1 MVLDLLEAMMLP
13 SALAIVKVAA
23 HTGGKDF
30 VSMGNAMADEAAK
43 LAASKC
49 HSHSMFFSATVGK
62 DTDDLA
68 SKQALDVGSHLIW
81 QQQGC
86 KLDPVSKIWRQTVW
100 QTVSASL
107 SYRLC
112 LPSGPWYG
120 PFVKGGYDRGN
131 FFGLVL
137 SKFDSACETVSVSMC
152 YVHAI

>member
-68 SKQALDVGSHLIW
+68 SKQALDVGSHLVW

-86 KLDPVSKIWRQTVW
+86 KLDPVSKIWRQT
-100 QTVSASL
+100 L
-107 SYRLC
+107 PGRPC
-112 LPSGPWYG
+112 LPACLIASVCQVAHGMAHLS
-120 PFVKGGYDRGN
+120 RG
-131 FFGLVL
+131 
-137 SKFDSACETVSVSMC
+137 
-152 YVHAI
+152 I